1 VSDEEHG
8 PRLTEEIRLLAELVA
23 EKAAPWLE
31 GVLAAGHNS
40 FFSGAPGGEAPG
52 PGRSPGGCSSFFSGV
67 PGGEAP
73 GPGRSTGG
81 YGTPDEAKAD
91 GSACGW
97 CPLCAIVAVVRGERP
112 ELVARLAEQ
121 LAQLVALLRAVL
133 ADRWE
138 PEGGVHMPGFRPAPR
153 PAADA
158 TVSVRV
164 QHIAVRRRD
173 EWES

>member
-1 VSDEEHG
+1 MSEEEHG
-8 PRLTEEIRLLAELVA
+8 PRLAEEIRLLAEMVA

-31 GVLAAGHNS
+31 GVLAAGHGS
-40 FFSGAPGGEAPG
+40 FPGGPGGGAPG
-52 PGRSPGGCSSFFSGV
+52 PGDH
-67 PGGEAP
+67 A
-73 GPGRSTGG
+73 
-81 YGTPDEAKAD
+81 TPDEAKPA

-138 PEGGVHMPGFRPAPR
+138 PQEGVHVPGFRPAPR
-153 PAADA
+153 PADPR
-158 TVSVRV
+158 TSPRV

>member
-1 VSDEEHG
+1 MSEEDEAAG
-8 PRLTEEIRLLAELVA
+8 PRLAEELRLLVEMVV

-31 GVLAAGHNS
+31 DVVAAGH
-40 FFSGAPGGEAPG
+40 GD
-52 PGRSPGGCSSFFSGV
+52 
-67 PGGEAP
+67 
-73 GPGRSTGG
+73 
-81 YGTPDEAKAD
+81 PDQAKPD
-91 GSACGW
+91 GSTCGW

-112 ELVARLAEQ
+112 EFAARLLEQ

-138 PEGGVHMPGFRPAPR
+138 PEEGVHMPGFRPAPR
-153 PAADA
+153 PTADA
-158 TVSVRV
+158 SASVRV

>member
-1 VSDEEHG
+1 VSEEEHG

-23 EKAAPWLE
+23 DKAAPWLE
-31 GVLAAGHNS
+31 GVLAAGHGT
-40 FFSGAPGGEAPG
+40 FFSGVPGGGAPG
-52 PGRSPGGCSSFFSGV
+52 PGRSPDGHS
-67 PGGEAP
+67 
-73 GPGRSTGG
+73 
-81 YGTPDEAKAD
+81 TPDEAKPD

-138 PEGGVHMPGFRPAPR
+138 PQEGVHMPGFRPAPK

-158 TVSVRV
+158 TVPTRV

>member
-1 VSDEEHG
+1 VSEEEPTDG
-8 PRLTEEIRLLAELVA
+8 PRLAEEIRLLVEMVV

-31 GVLAAGHNS
+31 GVVAAGH
-40 FFSGAPGGEAPG
+40 GD
-52 PGRSPGGCSSFFSGV
+52 
-67 PGGEAP
+67 
-73 GPGRSTGG
+73 
-81 YGTPDEAKAD
+81 PDQAKPD

-112 ELVARLAEQ
+112 EFAARLLEQ

-138 PEGGVHMPGFRPAPR
+138 PDEGVHMPGFRPAPR
-153 PAADA
+153 PPADA
-158 TVSVRV
+158 SVSVRV

-173 EWES
+173 EWEN

>member
-1 VSDEEHG
+1 VSEEEHG
-8 PRLTEEIRLLAELVA
+8 PRLAEEIRLLAELVA

-31 GVLAAGHNS
+31 GVVAAGH
-40 FFSGAPGGEAPG
+40 G
-52 PGRSPGGCSSFFSGV
+52 
-67 PGGEAP
+67 
-73 GPGRSTGG
+73 STEE
-81 YGTPDEAKAD
+81 PRPD

-112 ELVARLAEQ
+112 ELVTRLVEQ

-138 PEGGVHMPGFRPAPR
+138 PDEGVHMPGFRSAPR
-153 PAADA
+153 PDRPRE
-158 TVSVRV
+158 SPRV
-164 QHIAVRRRD
+164 QHITVRRRD

>member
-1 VSDEEHG
+1 MSEEDEAAG
-8 PRLTEEIRLLAELVA
+8 PRLAEEIRLLVEMVV

-31 GVLAAGHNS
+31 GVVAAGH
-40 FFSGAPGGEAPG
+40 GD
-52 PGRSPGGCSSFFSGV
+52 
-67 PGGEAP
+67 
-73 GPGRSTGG
+73 
-81 YGTPDEAKAD
+81 PDQAKPD

-112 ELVARLAEQ
+112 PLEAIFPAESASTQFAARLLEQ

-138 PEGGVHMPGFRPAPR
+138 PDEGVHMPGFRPAPR
-153 PAADA
+153 PPADA
-158 TVSVRV
+158 SVSVRV

-173 EWES
+173 EWEN

>member
-1 VSDEEHG
+1 MSEEEHG
-8 PRLTEEIRLLAELVA
+8 PRLAEEIRLLAELVA
-23 EKAAPWLE
+23 DKAAPWLE
-31 GVLAAGHNS
+31 GVLAAGHGDHTS
-40 FFSGAPGGEAPG
+40 E
-52 PGRSPGGCSSFFSGV
+52 
-67 PGGEAP
+67 
-73 GPGRSTGG
+73 
-81 YGTPDEAKAD
+81 EAKPD

-112 ELVARLAEQ
+112 ELVARLVEQ

-138 PEGGVHMPGFRPAPR
+138 PDEGVHMPGFRPAPK

-158 TVSVRV
+158 TASTRV

>member
-1 VSDEEHG
+1 MSEAEHG
-8 PRLTEEIRLLAELVA
+8 PRLAEEIRLLAELVA
-23 EKAAPWLE
+23 EKAAPWLD
-31 GVLAAGHNS
+31 GVLAAGH
-40 FFSGAPGGEAPG
+40 G
-52 PGRSPGGCSSFFSGV
+52 P
-67 PGGEAP
+67 
-73 GPGRSTGG
+73 
-81 YGTPDEAKAD
+81 PDEAKPD

-138 PEGGVHMPGFRPAPR
+138 PEEGVHMPGFKPAPR
-153 PAADA
+153 AAADA
-158 TVSVRV
+158 TTATRV

>member
-1 VSDEEHG
+1 MKILKRVLPVAAEVYLDG
-8 PRLTEEIRLLAELVA
+8 P
-23 EKAAPWLE
+23 AP
-31 GVLAAGHNS
+31 
-40 FFSGAPGGEAPG
+40 
-52 PGRSPGGCSSFFSGV
+52 
-67 PGGEAP
+67 
-73 GPGRSTGG
+73 
-81 YGTPDEAKAD
+81 D

-138 PEGGVHMPGFRPAPR
+138 PEEGVHMPGFRPAAR

-158 TVSVRV
+158 TVSTRV
-164 QHIAVRRRD
+164 QHITVRRRD

>member
-1 VSDEEHG
+1 MSEEDETAG
-8 PRLTEEIRLLAELVA
+8 PRLAEEIRLLAELVV

-31 GVLAAGHNS
+31 GVVAAGH
-40 FFSGAPGGEAPG
+40 GD
-52 PGRSPGGCSSFFSGV
+52 
-67 PGGEAP
+67 
-73 GPGRSTGG
+73 
-81 YGTPDEAKAD
+81 PDQAKPD

-112 ELVARLAEQ
+112 ELVARVLEQ

-138 PEGGVHMPGFRPAPR
+138 PDEGVHMPGFRPAPR
-153 PAADA
+153 PPADA
-158 TVSVRV
+158 SVSVRV

-173 EWES
+173 EWEN

>member
-1 VSDEEHG
+1 MSEEEHG
-8 PRLTEEIRLLAELVA
+8 PRLTEEIRLLAEMVA

-31 GVLAAGHNS
+31 GVLAAGHGS
-40 FFSGAPGGEAPG
+40 FSGGPGGEAPG
-52 PGRSPGGCSSFFSGV
+52 PGRSPGGYGSFSGV
-67 PGGEAP
+67 PGGEAAGGH
-73 GPGRSTGG
+73 GP
-81 YGTPDEAKAD
+81 PDEAKPD

-138 PEGGVHMPGFRPAPR
+138 PEEGVHMPGFRPAPR
-153 PAADA
+153 PADPRPAP
-158 TVSVRV
+158 RV

>member
-1 VSDEEHG
+1 MSEEEHG
-8 PRLTEEIRLLAELVA
+8 PRLAEEIRLLAELVA

-31 GVLAAGHNS
+31 GVLAAGHGS
-40 FFSGAPGGEAPG
+40 FSGGPGGEAPG
-52 PGRSPGGCSSFFSGV
+52 
-67 PGGEAP
+67 
-73 GPGRSTGG
+73 G
-81 YGTPDEAKAD
+81 YRPEEAKPD

-138 PEGGVHMPGFRPAPR
+138 PQEGVHMPGFRPAPR
-153 PAADA
+153 PADPR
-158 TVSVRV
+158 TSPRV